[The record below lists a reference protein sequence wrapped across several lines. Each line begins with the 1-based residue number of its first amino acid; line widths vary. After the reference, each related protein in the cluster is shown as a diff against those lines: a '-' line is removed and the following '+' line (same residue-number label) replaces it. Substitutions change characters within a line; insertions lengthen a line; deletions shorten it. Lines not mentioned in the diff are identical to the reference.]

1 MRRMRTHYT
10 YITILVFTIVCG
22 FFIVKG
28 NIDNQANNLQNKE
41 WISHLKK
48 DSYNF
53 QQLNSIVLEQYSAE
67 GYELKDTIRIM
78 NTHGQYIFLKALLS
92 GNPKWI
98 IRFNDI
104 GCTSC
109 IQYFKDHVESFKR
122 MISDIGFDNV
132 IVILNTVDPH
142 ELYVFEKQ
150 YNLSCRT
157 VGCELG
163 KFSDVLETK
172 ESVITYYFCTVT
184 KDMVLENCFINIQ
197 DWPERTEAYFECI
210 KRKFHVEN

>member
-67 GYELKDTIRIM
+67 GY
-78 NTHGQYIFLKALLS
+78 
-92 GNPKWI
+92 
-98 IRFNDI
+98 
-104 GCTSC
+104 
-109 IQYFKDHVESFKR
+109 
-122 MISDIGFDNV
+122 
-132 IVILNTVDPH
+132 
-142 ELYVFEKQ
+142 
-150 YNLSCRT
+150 
-157 VGCELG
+157 
-163 KFSDVLETK
+163 
-172 ESVITYYFCTVT
+172 
-184 KDMVLENCFINIQ
+184 
-197 DWPERTEAYFECI
+197 
-210 KRKFHVEN
+210 